1 MALQHTNV
9 CVKEMIFM
17 ARPIE
22 PTPILKGKDAERF
35 LKRMEEPATPEE
47 KEFLK
52 KAIKAYKENPFL
64 D

>member
-1 MALQHTNV
+1 MNPMAS
-9 CVKEMIFM
+9 
-17 ARPIE
+17 PIE

-35 LKRMEEPATPEE
+35 LKRMKEPATKEE

-64 D
+64 DKSE